1 MKHEDTIE
9 EKVPPE
15 GLDAVEKELIEQDQA
30 KTYSVQ
36 MKELE
41 EPIQ

>member
-15 GLDAVEKELIEQDQA
+15 GLDAVEQDPVKQDQA